1 MKIDMHTTTTN
12 LSLVWWLS
20 FSFLTC
26 ADPSFAGYFTD
37 IVGEYSNGE
46 FLNATFRRQLVPP
59 GDSDVDFTL
68 AGCPSYHLIFA
79 SRDKKFG
86 PHTIAGV
93 PRGP

>member
-1 MKIDMHTTTTN
+1 MRTTTTT
-12 LSLVWWLS
+12 LSLVSCLP

-37 IVGEYSNGE
+37 IVGEYTNGD
-46 FLNATFRRQLVPP
+46 FLNVTFRRQLVPP

-79 SRDKKFG
+79 YRDTYFG
-86 PHTIAGV
+86 PHPIAGI
-93 PRGP
+93 PKGP